1 MSTLNN
7 YDLESILS
15 ELRTFTYT
23 TVVDGEEV
31 TVNAEVF
38 TTSQIPIATKIFK
51 QEYGTRVADDILD
64 DYKKGVVTA
73 AQIGDIIKTLCVQR
87 WKHFLEMWK
96 INYNPIWNVDGT
108 ETHTIVTEYGK
119 ITRMAKG
126 VTVADE
132 QVTAGQTE
140 LTHGHILTDE
150 QKSDG
155 SNSTTYG
162 QTLTDEQKVDA
173 ESEMSHGLKVTD
185 EQKTNAETEVSYGKE
200 TTTTNPTSTGSVA
213 AFDTVGFVGA
223 SQSTMTD
230 TGVTDSGSDTTTSS
244 IGKIEHTNSGTD
256 TTTSSIG
263 KVEHAT
269 SGTDTTTTSIGKVEH
284 ANSGKDTTTT
294 NMGKITH
301 STSGT
306 DTDTLDGSD
315 TVTDTLIRGGNIGVT
330 MTQQLL
336 TAESDFWSHYSF
348 FEKYFEDIANVI
360 SLPIYGD

>member
-1 MSTLNN
+1 MMVVRQYNIEAL
-7 YDLESILS
+7 LS
-15 ELRTFTYT
+15 VLRTFTYT

-38 TTSQIPIATKIFK
+38 TESQVPIATKIFL
-51 QEYGTRVADDILD
+51 QEYGSRVADDILA
-64 DYKKGVVTA
+64 DYKKGTVTA
-73 AQIGDIIKTLCVQR
+73 AELGGIIKTLCVQR

-96 INYNPIWNVDGT
+96 VNYNPIWNVDGV
-108 ETHTIVTEYGK
+108 EVHEIVTEYGK

-140 LTHGHILTDE
+140 LTHGHVLTEE
-150 QKSDG
+150 QKTQG

-173 ESEMSHGLKVTD
+173 E
-185 EQKTNAETEVSYGKE
+185 TEVTYGKE

-223 SQSTMTD
+223 SQSTLTD
-230 TGVTDSGSDTTTSS
+230 TGVTDSGSDTTTTS
-244 IGKIEHTNSGTD
+244 IGKIEHANSGKD

-263 KVEHAT
+263 KVEHAA
-269 SGTDTTTTSIGKVEH
+269 SGTDTTTTSIGKIEH
-284 ANSGKDTTTT
+284 ADSGKDTTTT
-294 NMGKITH
+294 DMGKITH
-301 STSGT
+301 TTSGT

-315 TVTDTLIRGGNIGVT
+315 TVTDTLTRHGNIGVT

-336 TAESDFWSHYSF
+336 TAEADFWSHYSF
-348 FEKYFEDIANVI
+348 FKRYFSDIADVI
-360 SLPIYGD
+360 SLPIYE

>member
-1 MSTLNN
+1 MMTVRQYNIEAL
-7 YDLESILS
+7 LS
-15 ELRTFTYT
+15 VLRTFTYT

-38 TTSQIPIATKIFK
+38 TESQIPIATKIFL
-51 QEYGTRVADDILD
+51 QEYGSRVADDILA
-64 DYKKGVVTA
+64 DYKKGTVTA
-73 AQIGDIIKTLCVQR
+73 AELGDIIKTLCVQR

-96 INYNPIWNVDGT
+96 VNYNPIWNVDGV
-108 ETHTIVTEYGK
+108 EVHEIVTEYGK

-140 LTHGHILTDE
+140 LTHGHVLTEE
-150 QKSDG
+150 QKTQG

-173 ESEMSHGLKVTD
+173 ETEVEYGQKLTD
-185 EQKTNAETEVSYGKE
+185 EQKVEGESEVTYGKE

-223 SQSTMTD
+223 SQSTLTD
-230 TGVTDSGSDTTTSS
+230 TGVTDSGSDTTTTS
-244 IGKIEHTNSGTD
+244 IGKIEHANSGKD
-256 TTTSSIG
+256 TTTSSMG
-263 KVEHAT
+263 KVEHAA
-269 SGTDTTTTSIGKVEH
+269 SGTDTTTTSIGKIEH
-284 ANSGKDTTTT
+284 ADSGKDTTTT
-294 NMGKITH
+294 NLGKITH
-301 STSGT
+301 TTSGT

-315 TVTDTLIRGGNIGVT
+315 TVTDTLTRHGNIGVT

-336 TAESDFWSHYSF
+336 TAEDDFWSHYSF
-348 FEKYFEDIANVI
+348 FKRYFNDIADVI
-360 SLPIYGD
+360 SLPIYE